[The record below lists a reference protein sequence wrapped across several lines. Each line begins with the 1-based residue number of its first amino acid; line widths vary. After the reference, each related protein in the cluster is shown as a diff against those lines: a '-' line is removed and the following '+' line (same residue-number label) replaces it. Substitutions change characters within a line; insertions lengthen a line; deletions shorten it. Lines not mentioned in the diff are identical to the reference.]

1 MRLLKNTD
9 VKTLPAS
16 LAEHLVTIKTL
27 IQVMNPG
34 IRDGY
39 ISDMLN
45 SALKKRVSTVGTK
58 NYILDLAR
66 DTFNKALIPSLKESV
81 PDKRFT
87 QLLKHEGGQAY
98 LTNQALMLLL
108 EDGLH
113 PLASLSGWNLHA
125 EIREDVISFSTWDAE
140 SAGLLFPHR
149 VSTVS
154 PFYESALLML
164 EDTRFVAAF
173 SPQRAAR
180 QLHRFAL
187 QLSKDNDLLAMLH
200 THFFIPRGQHNDG
213 GRTAIS
219 FSRPGT
225 IEHRLLW
232 ALGRIIDLS
241 PELDTGR
248 IGAAKWP
255 QAIINRWVRNGLIS
269 ELSASHPIDSF
280 VQDLERFPH
289 CMTPMAIRSLS
300 YHTNGHPL
308 KETIEQGYI
317 NEIQKFSTLKDFAL
331 PKRYEPDGFTKTH
344 HFEVSFQPDLAE
356 RVGTDYLTVHKELFT
371 GLWQFC
377 DLDVIDYVLADLAA
391 AWGHPLPSQDP
402 DLVGLNVLSRHP
414 QWFENVKG
422 RLPHTIEPYLQ
433 NKTVLPPALLA
444 GVIPLSIIPQH
455 LIGRFALTI
464 MDRRLSNLG
473 FERLQELLEAKRI
486 TPEFVIENCNP
497 KDLKELAFR
506 DILKDYILNSTSARM
521 PATLRSDILEKDLGL

>member
-1 MRLLKNTD
+1 MRLLRNTD

-16 LAEHLVTIKTL
+16 LVEHLVKIKTL

-34 IRDGY
+34 LRDGY

-58 NYILDLAR
+58 NFIQDLAK
-66 DTFNKALIPSLKESV
+66 DNFNKALIPALQDSV

-87 QLLKHEGGQAY
+87 KMLKHEAGQAF

-125 EIREDVISFSTWDAE
+125 GIREDIISLCGLDAE

-149 VSTVS
+149 EHTNN
-154 PFYESALLML
+154 PFYECAMLML
-164 EDTRFVAAF
+164 EDTHFLAAF
-173 SPQRAAR
+173 SPQRAVR

-187 QLSKDNDLLAMLH
+187 QLSKDNDALAMLH
-200 THFFIPRGQHNDG
+200 TLFFTPRGQRVDA
-213 GRTAIS
+213 GRKGMI

-241 PELDTGR
+241 PEFDTGR
-248 IGAAKWP
+248 IGEANWP
-255 QAIINRWVRNGLIS
+255 NAIINRWVRNGLIS
-269 ELSASHPIDSF
+269 ELSANHPIDSF
-280 VQDLERFPH
+280 VQDLERFPN
-289 CMTPMAIRSLS
+289 CITPMAIRSLA
-300 YHTNGHPL
+300 YHANGHPL
-308 KETIEQGYI
+308 QDTLEQGYV
-317 NEIQKFSTLKDFAL
+317 NEIQNNRTYKPFSYANHVDS
-331 PKRYEPDGFTKTH
+331 GSFTKTH
-344 HFEVSFQPDLAE
+344 HFEVSFRPDLAE

-371 GLWQFC
+371 FLWQYC

-402 DLVGLNVLSRHP
+402 DLVALNVWSLHP
-414 QWFENVKG
+414 QWFENVKD
-422 RLPHTIEPYLQ
+422 RLPDIIEPYLQ
-433 NKTVLPPALLA
+433 SKNVLPPALLA

-455 LIGRFALTI
+455 LIERFTLTI
-464 MDRRLSNLG
+464 MDRQLSKMG
-473 FERLQELLEAKRI
+473 FERLHELLEAQRI
-486 TPEFVIENCNP
+486 TPEFVLNNCNP
-497 KDLKELAFR
+497 KDMKELAFR
-506 DILKDYILNSTSARM
+506 DILKDYILNSTSARV
-521 PATLRSDILEKDLGL
+521 PSTLRSDILEKDLGL